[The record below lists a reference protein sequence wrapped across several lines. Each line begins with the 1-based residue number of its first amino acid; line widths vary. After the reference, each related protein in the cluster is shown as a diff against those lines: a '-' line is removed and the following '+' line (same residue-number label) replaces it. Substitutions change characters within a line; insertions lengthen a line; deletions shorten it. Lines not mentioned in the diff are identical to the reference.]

1 MTDSI
6 YRGDVAGAMPQ
17 LKDLTHTNAAE
28 RVRED
33 MASAI
38 TALDFLAT
46 SIGQLAA
53 LHEADEEEAIL
64 TEGRVFACKRQMIAA
79 VTGLLEAGNDNA

>member
-1 MTDSI
+1 MI
-6 YRGDVAGAMPQ
+6 EEF
-17 LKDLTHTNAAE
+17 THTNAAA

-53 LHEADEEEAIL
+53 LHEADEEEAII
-64 TEGRVFACKRQMIAA
+64 TEGRVIAVKRQMIAA
-79 VTGLLEAGNDNA
+79 VTGLLEAE

>member
-1 MTDSI
+1 MDAI
-6 YRGDVAGAMPQ
+6 DF
-17 LKDLTHTNAAE
+17 THSNLRE

-53 LHEADEEEAIL
+53 LHETDEEEAII
-64 TEGRVFACKRQMIAA
+64 TEGQVLAAKREMVKA

>member
-1 MTDSI
+1 MDAI
-6 YRGDVAGAMPQ
+6 DF
-17 LKDLTHTNAAE
+17 THTNAQE

-46 SIGQLAA
+46 SIGRLAA
-53 LHEADEEEAIL
+53 LHEADEEESII
-64 TEGRVFACKRQMIAA
+64 TVGRVIAAKREMVKA
-79 VTGLLEAGNDNA
+79 VTGLLEAE

>member
-1 MTDSI
+1 MI
-6 YRGDVAGAMPQ
+6 EEF
-17 LKDLTHTNAAE
+17 THTNAQE

-38 TALDFLAT
+38 TALDFLAS

-64 TEGRVFACKRQMIAA
+64 TEGRVIAAKREMVKA
-79 VTGLLEAGNDNA
+79 VTGLLEAE

>member
-1 MTDSI
+1 MI
-6 YRGDVAGAMPQ
+6 EEF
-17 LKDLTHTNAAE
+17 THTNAQE

-33 MASAI
+33 MANAI

-53 LHEADEEEAIL
+53 LHEADEEEAII
-64 TEGRVFACKRQMIAA
+64 TEGRVIAVKRQMIAA
-79 VTGLLEAGNDNA
+79 VTGLLEAE

>member
-1 MTDSI
+1 MI
-6 YRGDVAGAMPQ
+6 EEF
-17 LKDLTHTNAAE
+17 THTNAQE

-53 LHEADEEEAIL
+53 LHETDEEEAII
-64 TEGRVFACKRQMIAA
+64 TEGRVIACKRQMIAA
-79 VTGLLEAGNDNA
+79 VTGLLEAE

>member
-1 MTDSI
+1 MGEFS
-6 YRGDVAGAMPQ
+6 
-17 LKDLTHTNAAE
+17 HTNAAE

-53 LHEADEEEAIL
+53 MHESDEEEAII
-64 TEGRVFACKRQMIAA
+64 TEGRVIAVKRQMIAA
-79 VTGLLEAGNDNA
+79 VTGLLEAGNDNARAASRTLGLREVKREH

>member
-1 MTDSI
+1 MTNEFS
-6 YRGDVAGAMPQ
+6 
-17 LKDLTHTNAAE
+17 HTNAAE

-53 LHEADEEEAIL
+53 LHEADEEEAIIA
-64 TEGRVFACKRQMIAA
+64 EGRIIAAKREMVKA
-79 VTGLLEAGNDNA
+79 VTGLLEAE

>member
-1 MTDSI
+1 MIEEFT
-6 YRGDVAGAMPQ
+6 Y
-17 LKDLTHTNAAE
+17 TNAQE

-53 LHEADEEEAIL
+53 LHESDEEEAII
-64 TEGRVFACKRQMIAA
+64 TEGRVIAAKRDVVKA
-79 VTGLLEAGNDNA
+79 VTGLLEAE

>member
-1 MTDSI
+1 MTEFS
-6 YRGDVAGAMPQ
+6 
-17 LKDLTHTNAAE
+17 HTNAAE

-53 LHEADEEEAIL
+53 LHETDEEEAII
-64 TEGRVFACKRQMIAA
+64 TEGRVIAAKRDVVKA
-79 VTGLLEAGNDNA
+79 VTGLLEAGDDNA

>member
-1 MTDSI
+1 MI
-6 YRGDVAGAMPQ
+6 EEF
-17 LKDLTHTNAAE
+17 THSNAQE

-53 LHEADEEEAIL
+53 LHEADEEDAII
-64 TEGRVFACKRQMIAA
+64 TEGRGIAAKREVGRA
-79 VTGLLEAGNDNA
+79 VTGLLEAE

>member
-1 MTDSI
+1 MDAI
-6 YRGDVAGAMPQ
+6 DF
-17 LKDLTHTNAAE
+17 THSNLRE

-38 TALDFLAT
+38 TALDFLAS

-53 LHEADEEEAIL
+53 LHESDEEEAII
-64 TEGRVFACKRQMIAA
+64 TEGRVIAAKREMVKA
-79 VTGLLEAGNDNA
+79 VTGLLEAE

>member
-1 MTDSI
+1 MI
-6 YRGDVAGAMPQ
+6 EEF
-17 LKDLTHTNAAE
+17 THTNAQE

-46 SIGQLAA
+46 SIGQLTA
-53 LHEADEEEAIL
+53 LHEADEEEAII
-64 TEGRVFACKRQMIAA
+64 TEGRVIAVKRQMIEV
-79 VTGLLEAGNDNA
+79 VTGLLEAE

>member
-1 MTDSI
+1 MIEEFT
-6 YRGDVAGAMPQ
+6 Y
-17 LKDLTHTNAAE
+17 TNAQE

-64 TEGRVFACKRQMIAA
+64 TEGRVIAVKRQMIAA
-79 VTGLLEAGNDNA
+79 VTGLLEAGDDTA

>member
-1 MTDSI
+1 MI
-6 YRGDVAGAMPQ
+6 
-17 LKDLTHTNAAE
+17 KEFTHTNTQE

-53 LHEADEEEAIL
+53 LHEADEEEAII
-64 TEGRVFACKRQMIAA
+64 TEGRVIAVKRQMIEA
-79 VTGLLEAGNDNA
+79 VTGLLEAGDDNT

>member
-1 MTDSI
+1 MTNEFS
-6 YRGDVAGAMPQ
+6 
-17 LKDLTHTNAAE
+17 HTNAAE

-53 LHEADEEEAIL
+53 LHEADEEEAII
-64 TEGRVFACKRQMIAA
+64 TEGRVIVVKRQMIEA
-79 VTGLLEAGNDNA
+79 VTGLLEAGDDNA

>member
-1 MTDSI
+1 MGEFS
-6 YRGDVAGAMPQ
+6 
-17 LKDLTHTNAAE
+17 HTNAAE

-53 LHEADEEEAIL
+53 LHEADEEEAII
-64 TEGRVFACKRQMIAA
+64 TEGRVIAAKRQMIAA
-79 VTGLLEAGNDNA
+79 VTGLLEGQE

>member
-1 MTDSI
+1 MIEEFT
-6 YRGDVAGAMPQ
+6 Y
-17 LKDLTHTNAAE
+17 TNAQE

-64 TEGRVFACKRQMIAA
+64 TEGRVIAVKRQMIAA
-79 VTGLLEAGNDNA
+79 VTGLLEAGDDNA

>member
-1 MTDSI
+1 MI
-6 YRGDVAGAMPQ
+6 EEF
-17 LKDLTHTNAAE
+17 THTNAAE

-53 LHEADEEEAIL
+53 LHESDEEEAVI
-64 TEGRVFACKRQMIAA
+64 TEGRVIAAKREMVKA
-79 VTGLLEAGNDNA
+79 VTGLLEAE

>member
-1 MTDSI
+1 MTESI
-6 YRGDVAGAMPQ
+6 YQGDVAGVMPQ
-17 LKDLTHTNAAE
+17 LKDLTHSNTQE

-38 TALDFLAT
+38 TALDFLAS

-53 LHEADEEEAIL
+53 LHEADEEEAII
-64 TEGRVFACKRQMIAA
+64 TEGQVFTAKREVVRT
-79 VTGLLEAGNDNA
+79 VTGLLEAE

>member
-1 MTDSI
+1 MI
-6 YRGDVAGAMPQ
+6 EEF
-17 LKDLTHTNAAE
+17 THTNAQE

-46 SIGQLAA
+46 SIGRLAA
-53 LHEADEEEAIL
+53 LHEADEEEAII
-64 TEGRVFACKRQMIAA
+64 TEGRVIAVKREMVKA
-79 VTGLLEAGNDNA
+79 VTGLLEAE

>member
-1 MTDSI
+1 MI
-6 YRGDVAGAMPQ
+6 EEF
-17 LKDLTHTNAAE
+17 THTNAQE

-38 TALDFLAT
+38 TALDFLAS

-53 LHEADEEEAIL
+53 LHEADEEEAII
-64 TEGRVFACKRQMIAA
+64 TEGRVIAVKRQMIAA

>member
-1 MTDSI
+1 MDAI
-6 YRGDVAGAMPQ
+6 DF
-17 LKDLTHTNAAE
+17 THSNLRE

-53 LHEADEEEAIL
+53 LHETDEEEAII
-64 TEGRVFACKRQMIAA
+64 TEGRVIAAKREVVKA
-79 VTGLLEAGNDNA
+79 VTGLLEVSDD

>member
-6 YRGDVAGAMPQ
+6 YRGDVAGVMPQ
-17 LKDLTHTNAAE
+17 LKDLTHSNLRE

-53 LHEADEEEAIL
+53 LHETDEEEAII
-64 TEGRVFACKRQMIAA
+64 TEGRVIAAKREVVKA
-79 VTGLLEAGNDNA
+79 VTGLLEVSDD

>member
-1 MTDSI
+1 MTDDFS
-6 YRGDVAGAMPQ
+6 
-17 LKDLTHTNAAE
+17 HTNAAE

-53 LHEADEEEAIL
+53 LHETDEEEAII
-64 TEGRVFACKRQMIAA
+64 TEGRVIAAKREMAKA

>member
-1 MTDSI
+1 MI
-6 YRGDVAGAMPQ
+6 EEFP
-17 LKDLTHTNAAE
+17 HTNAQS

-46 SIGQLAA
+46 RVGQLAA
-53 LHEADEEEAIL
+53 LHEKAEEEAII
-64 TEGRVFACKRQMIAA
+64 TEGRVIAAKREMVRA

>member
-1 MTDSI
+1 MI
-6 YRGDVAGAMPQ
+6 EEF
-17 LKDLTHTNAAE
+17 THTNAAE

-53 LHEADEEEAIL
+53 LHETDEEEAII
-64 TEGRVFACKRQMIAA
+64 TEGRVIAVKRQMVKA
-79 VTGLLEAGNDNA
+79 VTGLLEAE

>member
-1 MTDSI
+1 MTNEFS
-6 YRGDVAGAMPQ
+6 
-17 LKDLTHTNAAE
+17 HTNAAE

-38 TALDFLAT
+38 TALDFLAS

-53 LHEADEEEAIL
+53 LHETDEEEAIL
-64 TEGRVFACKRQMIAA
+64 TEGRVIAVKRQMIAA

>member
-1 MTDSI
+1 MTNEFS
-6 YRGDVAGAMPQ
+6 
-17 LKDLTHTNAAE
+17 HTNAAE

-38 TALDFLAT
+38 TALDFLAS

-53 LHEADEEEAIL
+53 QHESDEEEAII
-64 TEGRVFACKRQMIAA
+64 TEGRVIAVKRQMIAA